1 MWFSLKLRMLA
12 KRSSRHH
19 TRNPQANRSKSG
31 CSCIVFSSLSPGFL
45 SLNGKLKVRAPD
57 AALPLARSLSPR
69 LPHLRQRLLPYLVS
83 ALGFLLSHMKEF
95 SDGLRRLHRASS
107 KAPVK
112 DKGQHPASPTSS
124 NSAFAFICMTVGL
137 LQDFGTKES

>member
-1 MWFSLKLRMLA
+1 MA

-31 CSCIVFSSLSPGFL
+31 CSWIVFSSLSPGFL

-69 LPHLRQRLLPYLVS
+69 LPHLRQRPLPYLVS

-95 SDGLRRLHRASS
+95 SDGLRRLHRASQS
-107 KAPVK
+107 LFKGPCEGQRAASCQSNLFKQRLRFYLHDSWPVARLWNK
-112 DKGQHPASPTSS
+112 RILT
-124 NSAFAFICMTVGL
+124 L
-137 LQDFGTKES
+137 